1 MATLTSANATI
12 FLSVASVF
20 PTPQQL
26 QGFAADDV
34 FSSEKLNSAELSM
47 GVDGKLSGGFVFVAA
62 KWSVT
67 LQADSDSNFFFDQWY
82 QAQQVQRELLPASG
96 LVLLQTL
103 NTKWTLTRGYLTG
116 YVPIPDTKKIIN
128 PRNFEMT
135 WQSIVG
141 SAT

>member
-12 FLSVASVF
+12 FLAVAGLF

-47 GVDGKLSGGFVFVAA
+47 GVDGRLSAGFVFVAA

-67 LQADSDSNFFFDQWY
+67 LQADSESNFIFDQWY
-82 QAQQVQRELLPASG
+82 QAQQVGRELLPASG
-96 LVLLQTL
+96 IVLLQTL
-103 NTKWTLTRGYLTG
+103 NTKWTMTRGFLTG
-116 YVPIPDTKKIIN
+116 YTPIPDTKKKIE

-135 WQSIVG
+135 WQSIVP